1 MAMSNIPKDLKIL
14 LVEDAGVMR
23 KIELKSLNSSG
34 FDDVLEAVD
43 GDEAILKLETVEGID
58 LIISDWNMPN
68 KDGYELLL
76 WVRSHEKLKKT
87 PFIMATGQGDMKQE
101 KKAIDAGV
109 NGFIA
114 KPFNADELK
123 KKIESVFS
131 SEGEGEANLEEIK
144 KPRKSKSGKVNLRV
158 AHIQITDHLVL
169 GVLKH
174 MIKNSQLTPRHF
186 ELETLCMPG
195 WNPVQEALAKGTV
208 DAACVLAPIAM
219 DLFNYG
225 VPIKLILL
233 VHKGGSIC
241 VRSTQGNYETPF
253 QNFFK
258 NKTFLIPHK
267 MSVHH
272 MLAHMFFSRMGL
284 KPGMERDEA
293 IDLNFEIAAP
303 IKMPEFLRSNPDACG
318 FMVAEPLGTKAIA
331 SGIASLQFLSGQM
344 WENHPCCV
352 LAMRDDFSLPY
363 SDAVYELTE
372 MMVQAGD
379 FIEKHPETAAEIAVS
394 FLDPQ
399 KILGLK
405 VPVIKNVLKEDQGI
419 KTGDLFPSLEALD
432 TMQRYMFEEMGV
444 GTLIDLERFVDLRY
458 AEAACKERAK
468 NAYPSILHGTR
479 DEVLSL
485 LNRTAEG
492 SQKTEKTMLSLEGK
506 YLVFSLDQQEFGIDI
521 SQVREIVGMLPIR
534 SFPKSPPF
542 FKGVINLRDKVIP
555 VIDLRLRFGMD
566 AKDYEDRTCI
576 IILDHPHQGDAT
588 QVGVAV
594 DSVKEV
600 AEIKTQE
607 IEDTPSFGA
616 NIDTSYILAMTRTE
630 GAVKIL
636 LDMDRLLESS
646 EME

>member
-1 MAMSNIPKDLKIL
+1 MSMTTTLEDLKIL
-14 LVEDAGVMR
+14 LVEDAAVMR
-23 KIELKSLNSSG
+23 KIELKALNTSG
-34 FDDVLEAVD
+34 FVNVLEAGD
-43 GDEAILKLETVEGID
+43 GDEAISMLETVEGIG

-76 WVRSHEKLKKT
+76 WVRSHEKFEKV

-109 NGFIA
+109 DGFIA

-131 SEGEGEANLEEIK
+131 SEEDVALEAVK

-174 MIKNSQLTPRHF
+174 MIQNGQLTPRHF

-195 WNPVQEALAKGTV
+195 WNHVQEALAKGTV

-219 DLFNYG
+219 DLFNFG
-225 VPIKLILL
+225 VPIKLVLL
-233 VHKGGSIC
+233 VHKSGSIC
-241 VRSTQGNYETPF
+241 VRSTQGDYQAPF
-253 QNFFK
+253 QNFFRK
-258 NKTFLIPHK
+258 KTFLIPHK

-272 MLAHMFFSRMGL
+272 MLAHMFFSRIGI
-284 KPGMERDEA
+284 KPGMAGEKG
-293 IDLNFEIAAP
+293 IDLNFEIVAP

-318 FMVAEPLGTKAIA
+318 FMVAEPLGTKSIA
-331 SGIASLQFLSGQM
+331 AGIASLQFLSGQM

-352 LAMRDDFSLPY
+352 LAMRDDFSGPY
-363 SDAVYELTE
+363 ADAVYEFTE
-372 MMVQAGD
+372 MMVKAGD
-379 FIEKHPETAAEIAVS
+379 FIERNPETSAEIAVA

-405 VPVIKNVLKEDQGI
+405 VPVIKNVLKEEQGI

-432 TMQRYMFEEMGV
+432 TMQRYMFEEMGI
-444 GTLIDLERFVDLRY
+444 GTLIDLEKFVDLRF
-458 AEAACKERAK
+458 AEAACKGRAK
-468 NAYPSILHGTR
+468 DAFPSVLHGTV
-479 DEVLSL
+479 DEAVTL
-485 LNRTAEG
+485 LHRSAEG
-492 SQKTEKTMLSLEGK
+492 GRKTEKTMLSLEGK
-506 YLVFSLDQQEFGIDI
+506 YLVFSLDSQEFGIDI
-521 SQVREIVGMLPIR
+521 SQVREIIGMLPIR
-534 SFPKSPPF
+534 TLPEAPLF
-542 FKGVINLRDKVIP
+542 FKGVVNLRDKVIP
-555 VIDLRLRFGMD
+555 VMDLRLRFGMETK
-566 AKDYEDRTCI
+566 AYEDRTCI
-576 IILDHPHQGDAT
+576 IVLDHSLEGIAA
-588 QVGVAV
+588 QVGIVV

-607 IEDTPSFGA
+607 IEDTPSFGM

-636 LDMDRLLESS
+636 LDMERLL
-646 EME
+646 

>member
-1 MAMSNIPKDLKIL
+1 MTMNTAFKDLKIL
-14 LVEDAGVMR
+14 LVEDAAVMR
-23 KIELKSLNSSG
+23 KIELKALKTNG
-34 FDDVLEAVD
+34 FDDVLEAGD
-43 GDEAILKLETVEGID
+43 GDEAIEKLETIHGID

-76 WVRSHEKLKKT
+76 WVRAHGKLAKV

-109 NGFIA
+109 DGFIA

-131 SEGEGEANLEEIK
+131 SEKEGEADLEAVK

-174 MIKNSQLTPRHF
+174 MIQNGQLTPRHF

-195 WNPVQEALAKGTV
+195 WNHVQEALAKGSV

-219 DLFNYG
+219 DLFSFG
-225 VPIKLILL
+225 VPIKLVLL

-241 VRSTQGNYETPF
+241 VRSTEGNYGMPY
-253 QNFFK
+253 QDFFK
-258 NKTFLIPHK
+258 KKTFLIPHK

-272 MLAHMFFSRMGL
+272 MLAHMFFSRIGI
-284 KPGMERDEA
+284 KPGMEREKA
-293 IDLNFEIAAP
+293 IDLNFEIVAP

-363 SDAVYELTE
+363 SDAVYEFTE

-405 VPVIKNVLKEDQGI
+405 VPVIKNVLKEEQGI

-432 TMQRYMFEEMGV
+432 TMQRYMFEEMGI
-444 GTLIDLERFVDLRY
+444 GTLIDLEKFVDLRF
-458 AEAACKERAK
+458 AEAACKGKAR
-468 NAYPSILHGTR
+468 NAYPSILHGTV
-479 DEVLSL
+479 DEVVSL
-485 LNRTAEG
+485 LHRSAE
-492 SQKTEKTMLSLEGK
+492 SSRKTDKTMLSMEGK
-506 YLVFSLDQQEFGIDI
+506 YLLFSLDEQEFGIDI
-521 SQVREIVGMLPIR
+521 SQVREIIGMMPIR
-534 SFPKSPPF
+534 TLPESEPF

-555 VIDLRLRFGMD
+555 VMDLRLRFGME
-566 AKDYEDRTCI
+566 AREYEDRTCI
-576 IILDHPHQGDAT
+576 IILDHSLQGNAA
-588 QVGVAV
+588 QVGIAV
-594 DSVKEV
+594 DAVKEV
-600 AEIKTQE
+600 ADIKTRE
-607 IEDTPSFGA
+607 IEDVPSFGA
-616 NIDTSYILAMTRTE
+616 NVDTGYILAMTRTE

-636 LDMDRLLESS
+636 LDVEQLLESVV
-646 EME
+646 

>member
-1 MAMSNIPKDLKIL
+1 MTTTLEDLKIL
-14 LVEDAGVMR
+14 LVEDAAVMR
-23 KIELKSLNSSG
+23 KIELKALNTSG
-34 FDDVLEAVD
+34 FDNVLEAGD
-43 GDEAILKLETVEGID
+43 GDEAISMLETVEGIG

-76 WVRSHEKLKKT
+76 WVRSHKRFET
-87 PFIMATGQGDMKQE
+87 VPFIMATGQGDMKQE

-109 NGFIA
+109 DGFIA

-131 SEGEGEANLEEIK
+131 SEEEVELEAVK
-144 KPRKSKSGKVNLRV
+144 KPRKGESGKVNLRV

-174 MIKNSQLTPRHF
+174 MIQNGQLTPRHF

-195 WNPVQEALAKGTV
+195 WNHVQEALAKGTV

-219 DLFNYG
+219 DLFNFG
-225 VPIKLILL
+225 VPIKLVLL
-233 VHKGGSIC
+233 VHKSGSIC
-241 VRSTQGNYETPF
+241 VRSTQGDYQAPF
-253 QNFFK
+253 QNFFRK
-258 NKTFLIPHK
+258 KTFLIPHK

-272 MLAHMFFSRMGL
+272 MLAHMFFSRIGI
-284 KPGMERDEA
+284 KPGMAGEKG
-293 IDLNFEIAAP
+293 IDLNFEIVAP

-318 FMVAEPLGTKAIA
+318 FMVAEPLGTKSIA

-352 LAMRDDFSLPY
+352 LAVRDDFSGPY
-363 SDAVYELTE
+363 ADAVYEFTE

-379 FIEKHPETAAEIAVS
+379 FIEKHPETSAEIAVA

-405 VPVIKNVLKEDQGI
+405 VPVIKNVLKEEQGI

-432 TMQRYMFEEMGV
+432 IMQRYMYEEMGI
-444 GTLIDLERFVDLRY
+444 GTLIDLEKFVDLRF
-458 AEAACKERAK
+458 AEAACKGRAK
-468 NAYPSILHGTR
+468 NAFPSVLHGTV
-479 DEVLSL
+479 DEAVTL
-485 LNRTAEG
+485 LHHSGEG
-492 SQKTEKTMLSLEGK
+492 GRKTEKTMLSLEGK
-506 YLVFSLDQQEFGIDI
+506 YLVFSLGSQEFGIDI
-521 SQVREIVGMLPIR
+521 SQVREIIGMFPIR
-534 SFPKSPPF
+534 TLPEAPLF

-555 VIDLRLRFGMD
+555 VMDLRLRFGMETQ
-566 AKDYEDRTCI
+566 AYGDRTCI
-576 IILDHPHQGDAT
+576 IVLDHSLEGIAA
-588 QVGVAV
+588 QVGIVV

-607 IEDTPSFGA
+607 IEDTPSFGM

-636 LDMDRLLESS
+636 LDMERLL
-646 EME
+646 

>member
-1 MAMSNIPKDLKIL
+1 MAAILENLKIL
-14 LVEDAGVMR
+14 LVEDAAVMR
-23 KIELKSLNSSG
+23 KIELKALATIG
-34 FDDVLEAVD
+34 FDNVLEAGD
-43 GDEAILKLETVEGID
+43 GDEAISKLETVEGID

-76 WVRSHEKLKKT
+76 WVRSQERFEKV

-101 KKAIDAGV
+101 KKARDAGV
-109 NGFIA
+109 DGFIA

-131 SEGEGEANLEEIK
+131 SEKEEEADLEAVK
-144 KPRKSKSGKVNLRV
+144 RPRKSESGKVNLRV

-174 MIKNSQLTPRHF
+174 MIQNGQLEPRHF
-186 ELETLCMPG
+186 ELETQCMPG
-195 WNPVQEALAKGTV
+195 WNHVQEALAKGSV

-219 DLFNYG
+219 DLFNFG

-241 VRSTQGNYETPF
+241 VRSTQGNYQTPF
-253 QNFFK
+253 QDFFRK
-258 NKTFLIPHK
+258 KSFLIPHK

-272 MLAHMFFSRMGL
+272 MLAHMFFSRIGI
-284 KPGMERDEA
+284 KPGMAGERDVE
-293 IDLNFEIAAP
+293 LNFEVVAP

-352 LAMRDDFSLPY
+352 LAMRDDFSKPY
-363 SDAVYELTE
+363 VDAVYEFTE
-372 MMVQAGD
+372 MMVKAGD
-379 FIEKHPETAAEIAVS
+379 FIEKHPETAAEIAVP

-432 TMQRYMFEEMGV
+432 AMQRYMFEEMGI
-444 GTLIDLERFVDLRY
+444 GTLIDLEKFVDLRF
-458 AEAACKERAK
+458 AEAACKGRAR
-468 NAYPSILHGTR
+468 NSFQSVLHGTI
-479 DEVLSL
+479 DEVVAL
-485 LNRTAEG
+485 LHRSGESG
-492 SQKTEKTMLSLEGK
+492 QKTEKTMLSMEGK
-506 YLVFSLDQQEFGIDI
+506 YLVFSLGNQEFGIDI
-521 SQVREIVGMLPIR
+521 SEVKEIVGMLPIHR
-534 SFPKSPPF
+534 LPEAPPY
-542 FKGVINLRDKVIP
+542 FKGVVNLRDKVIP
-555 VIDLRLRFGMD
+555 VMDLRLRFGMET
-566 AKDYEDRTCI
+566 KDYQERTCI
-576 IILDHPHQGDAT
+576 IILDHSLEGVAA
-588 QVGVAV
+588 QVGIVV

-607 IEDTPSFGA
+607 IEDTPSFGM
-616 NIDTSYILAMTRTE
+616 NIDTSYIMAMTRTE

-636 LDMDRLLESS
+636 LDMERLL
-646 EME
+646 

>member
-1 MAMSNIPKDLKIL
+1 MTTTLKDLKIL
-14 LVEDAGVMR
+14 LVEDAAVMR
-23 KIELKSLNSSG
+23 KIELKALNTSG
-34 FDDVLEAVD
+34 FDNVLEAGD
-43 GDEAILKLETVEGID
+43 GDEAISMLETVEGIG

-76 WVRSHEKLKKT
+76 WVRAHEKYKKI

-109 NGFIA
+109 DGFIA
-114 KPFNADELK
+114 KPFNADELE
-123 KKIESVFS
+123 KKIESVFR
-131 SEGEGEANLEEIK
+131 SEEEREADLEAVK

-174 MIKNSQLTPRHF
+174 MIQNGQLTPRHF

-195 WNPVQEALAKGTV
+195 WNQVQEALAKGSV

-219 DLFNYG
+219 DLFNFG
-225 VPIKLILL
+225 VPIKLVLL
-233 VHKGGSIC
+233 VHKSGSIC
-241 VRSTQGNYETPF
+241 VRSTQGDYKTPF
-253 QNFFK
+253 QDFFRK
-258 NKTFLIPHK
+258 KTFLIPHK

-272 MLAHMFFSRMGL
+272 MLAHMFFSRIGI
-284 KPGMERDEA
+284 KPGMAGEKG
-293 IDLNFEIAAP
+293 IDLNFEIVAP

-318 FMVAEPLGTKAIA
+318 FMVAEPLGTKSIA

-352 LAMRDDFSLPY
+352 LAMRDDFSGPY
-363 SDAVYELTE
+363 ADAVYEFTE

-379 FIEKHPETAAEIAVS
+379 FIEKHPETSAEIAVS

-405 VPVIKNVLKEDQGI
+405 VPVIKNVLKEEQGI

-432 TMQRYMFEEMGV
+432 TMQRYMFEEMGI
-444 GTLIDLERFVDLRY
+444 GTLIDLEKFVDLRF
-458 AEAACKERAK
+458 AENACKGKAK
-468 NAYPSILHGTR
+468 NTFPSVLHGTV
-479 DEVLSL
+479 DEAITL
-485 LNRTAEG
+485 LHRSAETG
-492 SQKTEKTMLSLEGK
+492 QKTEKTMLSLEGK
-506 YLVFSLDQQEFGIDI
+506 YLVFSLDSQEFGIDI
-521 SQVREIVGMLPIR
+521 SQVREIIGMMPIR
-534 SFPKSPPF
+534 TLPESPPF
-542 FKGVINLRDKVIP
+542 FKGVVNLRDKVIP
-555 VIDLRLRFGMD
+555 VMDLRLRFGME
-566 AKDYEDRTCI
+566 AKAYEDRTCI
-576 IILDHPHQGDAT
+576 IILDHALEGISA
-588 QVGVAV
+588 QVGIVV

-607 IEDTPSFGA
+607 IEDTPSFGM
-616 NIDTSYILAMTRTE
+616 NIDTSYILAMTRTK

-636 LDMDRLLESS
+636 LDMERLL
-646 EME
+646 